1 MKVFGAKYFTVK
13 RTGAGNR
20 PKLQVMQDCQE
31 RLKKIVNEKK
41 DEHLE
46 QETQLERIGY
56 LTYKQRIH
64 PSKDTTNSVK
74 SLFIQLATYS
84 YKKIDT

>member
-1 MKVFGAKYFTVK
+1 MK
-13 RTGAGNR
+13 
-20 PKLQVMQDCQE
+20 E
-31 RLKKIVNEKK
+31 K

-56 LTYKQRIH
+56 LTYKQRIN
-64 PSKDTTNSVK
+64 PTKFTTNSVK
-74 SLFIQLATYS
+74 SLFIQQATYS